1 MSKGFWVTKYTP
13 TAVGSDEV
21 FDIEHRLAEKL
32 IAYLI
37 FDRKQP
43 TLNHTDTRRRDLEC
57 QLQHALLGIVQ
68 VGNARQK
75 QWPNVQNRDT
85 N

>member
-1 MSKGFWVTKYTP
+1 MTKYTS

-21 FDIEHRLAEKL
+21 FDIEHQLAEKP

-43 TLNHTDTRRRDLEC
+43 TLNHTDTRRRDLQY

-68 VGNARQK
+68 VGNARRK